1 MRQRSDLEY
10 FFREAMRPL
19 DKQGDCLYD
28 GGKMIEVK
36 RNPNSRSVNG
46 SFSFYWY
53 YFFGAGF
60 PVLT

>member
-1 MRQRSDLEY
+1 MGPNNDLLAHE
-10 FFREAMRPL
+10 EIPL